1 MTSPIHTH
9 RRGRVLEVTIDR
21 PKANAI
27 DAATSVFTPNLDG
40 PNPQRKG
47 ERNNMGDVWIVA
59 SYTPPGASAALKG
72 RSHLLVTAPL
82 YMKFDPT
89 VTP

>member
-1 MTSPIHTH
+1 
-9 RRGRVLEVTIDR
+9 
-21 PKANAI
+21 
-27 DAATSVFTPNLDG
+27 
-40 PNPQRKG
+40 
-47 ERNNMGDVWIVA
+47 MGDVWAVA
-59 SYTPPGASAALKG
+59 SYTPPGASAPLKG

>member
-1 MTSPIHTH
+1 
-9 RRGRVLEVTIDR
+9 V
-21 PKANAI
+21 
-27 DAATSVFTPNLDG
+27 
-40 PNPQRKG
+40 
-47 ERNNMGDVWIVA
+47 VA
-59 SYTPPGASAALKG
+59 SYTPPGASAPLKG